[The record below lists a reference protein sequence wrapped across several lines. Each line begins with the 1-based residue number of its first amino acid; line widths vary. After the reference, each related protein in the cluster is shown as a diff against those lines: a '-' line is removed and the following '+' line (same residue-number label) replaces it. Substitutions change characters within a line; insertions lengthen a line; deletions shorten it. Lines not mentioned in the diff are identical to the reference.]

1 MEYWEQ
7 KRFRDKFNDKKLED
21 LRNLRIIKDICQNE
35 DFTRLVVNNK
45 LWNKMLINLEKKEVE
60 NIIFNWI
67 IASKKYNVKSELVYL
82 LKEFIKASKVMH

>member
-7 KRFRDKFNDKKLED
+7 KRLRDKFNEKKLED

>member
-1 MEYWEQ
+1 MEYLEQ
-7 KRFRDKFNDKKLED
+7 KRFRDNFSEKRLKD

-67 IASKKYNVKSELVYL
+67 IASKKYNVKSELIIL
-82 LKEFIKASKVMH
+82 LKEFIKASKVLL

>member
-1 MEYWEQ
+1 MEYLEQ
-7 KRFRDKFNDKKLED
+7 KRFRDNFSDKKLKD
-21 LRNLRIIKDICQNE
+21 LRNLRIIKEICQNE

-67 IASKKYNVKSELVYL
+67 ISCKKYNVKSELIIL